1 MDFEKYTD
9 KSKQII
15 QAAQALALR
24 SGHQRFM
31 PEHVLV
37 SLLDDREHL
46 AEKLIRACGAEAGM
60 VKSRAEDAL
69 NAMPK
74 VEGSGAGQLYVSPE
88 TARLFDSAGQD
99 RWESRG

>member
-24 SGHQRFM
+24 HSHQRVM
-31 PEHVLV
+31 PEHLLV
-37 SLLDDREHL
+37 SLMEDREHL
-46 AEKLIRACGAEAGM
+46 SEKLIRACGGDPGLVA
-60 VKSRAEDAL
+60 SRAEDAV
-69 NAMPK
+69 NAIPK

-88 TARLFDSAGQD
+88 IARDLRSGRADGQKI
-99 RWESRG
+99 R